1 MYRILFNTIYLGSP
15 QKNSAVR
22 LFQNNNI
29 PLSRFLLYW
38 SRPLRFGA
46 LGEICAYSFVRKWPV
61 VQVAV
66 VKRTGNKL
74 PFIALMSYSTGLCR
88 GWAAKI
94 LLAMTASPFFRSI
107 WAAFDFCRERFLR
120 DLDSASEPVPTFSF
134 SLSLSLLAG
143 NSVAKISGAG
153 DGANCGC
160 GDGCGRTQQVHG
172 VATTFRTVGE
182 CRPRQP

>member
-15 QKNSAVR
+15 QKKSAVR

-66 VKRTGNKL
+66 VKRTGNNL

-94 LLAMTASPFFRSI
+94 LLAMTAGPFFRSI

-120 DLDSASEPVPTFSF
+120 DLDSASEPVPTFWGGRRSQLRLWRRLR
-134 SLSLSLLAG
+134 S
-143 NSVAKISGAG
+143 NPTGARSS
-153 DGANCGC
+153 NNIPN
-160 GDGCGRTQQVHG
+160 R
-172 VATTFRTVGE
+172 R
-182 CRPRQP
+182 RM